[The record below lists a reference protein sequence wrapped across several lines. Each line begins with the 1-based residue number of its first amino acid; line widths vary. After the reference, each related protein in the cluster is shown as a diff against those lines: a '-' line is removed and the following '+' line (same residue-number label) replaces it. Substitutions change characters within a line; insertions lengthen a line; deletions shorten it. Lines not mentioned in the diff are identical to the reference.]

1 MGIRGLFKCLVG
13 AEPETFD
20 GEPSEDIP
28 RAAPFKI
35 QVRPPVSRSTSQAL
49 ASVDNI
55 DGCRCVRAKLQVLGS
70 MVLCVIG
77 A

>member
-20 GEPSEDIP
+20 GEPSEGIP
-28 RAAPFKI
+28 RAVPFKI
-35 QVRPPVSRSTSQAL
+35 QVRPSVSTSHAL
-49 ASVDNI
+49 VSVDNI
-55 DGCRCVRAKLQVLGS
+55 DRCRCVRAKLQVLGS
-70 MVLCVIG
+70 MVFCAIG